1 MQVDDINPHCLRVED
16 VEVAGTVEADA
27 GNVAE
32 GVWPSV
38 DNMHTLAI
46 DWEMNPDF
54 DWNVEKNQRLVEQR
68 GISFE
73 RVVSAIEQDGLV
85 DILEHPNQER
95 YAGQM
100 IYVVDVEQYLYLVP
114 FVTSA
119 DGTRFLKMIIPSRK
133 ATRHYRKRRIIVSD
147 QRLNPEE
154 REILEKFER
163 DELKPASGADREM
176 QIASRAARNTF
187 KKTRRVNL
195 RVTELDFSRAHAR
208 AREEGIPYQTLLSS
222 VIHKFLAGRLVEKG

>member
-1 MQVDDINPHCLRVED
+1 M
-16 VEVAGTVEADA
+16 
-27 GNVAE
+27 
-32 GVWPSV
+32 
-38 DNMHTLAI
+38 
-46 DWEMNPDF
+46 
-54 DWNVEKNQRLVEQR
+54 
-68 GISFE
+68 
-73 RVVSAIEQDGLV
+73 
-85 DILEHPNQER
+85 
-95 YAGQM
+95 
-100 IYVVDVEQYLYLVP
+100 
-114 FVTSA
+114 
-119 DGTRFLKMIIPSRK
+119 
-133 ATRHYRKRRIIVSD
+133 SD

-176 QIASRAARNTF
+176 QIASRAARNAF